1 MALSKFMHLDY
12 LETFSIT
19 LILFSVFLGGVVKGS
34 VGIGMSMFSVPIIA
48 FILPPTKAMMLLC
61 FPVVATNL
69 IQMNIKKGIS
79 DYRFFPMFLM
89 LFVGILIGGKL
100 ILKLNFQTISIII
113 ALTIIFF
120 TLINFLGLN
129 LKNIKQKN
137 EKILSIIIGFFSGIL
152 GGLSTFYA
160 PPIITFL
167 VSLNLEKESFIR
179 TTATMYFLASIPLY
193 SSLIYHG
200 LGNIHDLLISLVVTV
215 PALLGQYF
223 GTKIRMRLSNEIFR
237 KTILS
242 ILIIIGFSLLIKNL

>member
-1 MALSKFMHLDY
+1 MDLDY
-12 LETFSIT
+12 FETFTAT
-19 LILFSVFLGGVVKGS
+19 LIFISIFAGGIVKGS

-61 FPVVATNL
+61 FPVIVTNL
-69 IQMNIKKGIS
+69 IQMNIKKGIIN
-79 DYRFFPMFLM
+79 YRFLPMFIM

-100 ILKLNFQTISIII
+100 ILNLHFKTISIII

-120 TLINFLGLN
+120 TLINFFGLN

-137 EKILSIIIGFFSGIL
+137 EKILSVIIGFFSGIL

-167 VSLNLEKESFIR
+167 VSLNMEKESFIR
-179 TTATMYFLASIPLY
+179 VISTMYFLASIPLY

-200 LGNIHDLLISLVVTV
+200 LGNFYDLSISFVVTA

-223 GTKIRMRLSNEIFR
+223 GTKIRMKLSNEIFR

>member
-1 MALSKFMHLDY
+1 MYLDY
-12 LETFSIT
+12 FETFTIT
-19 LILFSVFLGGVVKGS
+19 LILLSIFIGGIVKGS

-48 FILPPTKAMMLLC
+48 FILPPTKAMMILC
-61 FPVVATNL
+61 FPVIVTNFV
-69 IQMNIKKGIS
+69 QMNIKQGIS
-79 DYRFFPMFLM
+79 NYRFLPMFLM
-89 LFVGILIGGKL
+89 LFLGILIGGKL
-100 ILKLNFQTISIII
+100 ILNLNFKTISIII
-113 ALTIIFF
+113 AITIIFF

-137 EKILSIIIGFFSGIL
+137 EKILSVIIGFFSGIL

-179 TTATMYFLASIPLY
+179 ATATMYFLASIPLY

-200 LGNIHDLLISLVVTV
+200 LGNFYDLFVSLFVTT

-223 GTKIRMRLSNEIFR
+223 GTKIRMKLSNEIFR

-242 ILIIIGFSLLIKNL
+242 ILIIIGFSLLIKNI

>member
-1 MALSKFMHLDY
+1 MDLDY
-12 LETFSIT
+12 FETFTIT
-19 LILFSVFLGGVVKGS
+19 LIFFSIFVGGIVKGS

-61 FPVVATNL
+61 FPVIVTNL

-79 DYRFFPMFLM
+79 NYRFLPMFIM

-100 ILKLNFQTISIII
+100 ILNLHFKTISIII
-113 ALTIIFF
+113 AITIIFF

-137 EKILSIIIGFFSGIL
+137 EKILSVIIGFFSGIL

-179 TTATMYFLASIPLY
+179 IISTMYFLASIPLY
-193 SSLIYHG
+193 FSLIYHG
-200 LGNIHDLLISLVVTV
+200 LGNFYDLSISLVLTA
-215 PALLGQYF
+215 PALMGQYF
-223 GTKIRMRLSNEIFR
+223 GSKIRMKLSNEIFR